1 MLVRSVYLSGAV
13 ALAFLLVG
21 VFYWHSESS
30 NAAQAQQVI
39 AEPATP
45 SSSSREDDLRKG
57 ASHDY
62 KSPTQERASVE
73 VVKGGSLF
81 GGVRVGSEGYGP
93 HIERAASGSNPDL
106 WLLASQVTVRC
117 NREAAFLDL
126 LHARKGKRDA
136 DALATMIR
144 ESEAQIRL
152 CQTVTQS
159 HTDLALP
166 LLKRAAAAG
175 ADGAGIVFAQLL
187 GADATSA
194 DRHIMRQALESD
206 LAREHQ
212 EAIVY
217 LAIFGGPVLGVDAV
231 RQRAYALFLDAH
243 GTKESKEA
251 VEAMKPARWWPFG
264 ATSLTAADEARA
276 VELVAGFEAARQSK
290 SSPLVN
296 P

>member
-1 MLVRSVYLSGAV
+1 MRSRSAYLTGAAAV
-13 ALAFLLVG
+13 LLLLAILYYG
-21 VFYWHSESS
+21 CSESLEATKVD
-30 NAAQAQQVI
+30 NIV
-39 AEPATP
+39 AEAPIIN
-45 SSSSREDDLRKG
+45 SREVTLRNDAKLG
-57 ASHDY
+57 DAISFPE
-62 KSPTQERASVE
+62 SVAAEQRAEGV
-73 VVKGGSLF
+73 LF
-81 GGVRVGSEGYGP
+81 GGMKVGSEGYGP